1 MPTYKN
7 PFEKGKMIIEF
18 SVVFPDS
25 LEPEVV
31 AQLERCLPPRKEEK
45 IPDVIEEVSLSVFEP
60 ERMRE
65 RSNSEEYDEYD
76 QRGGPGMQC
85 ATS

>member
-18 SVVFPDS
+18 NVVFPDL
-25 LEPEVV
+25 LEPEIV
-31 AQLERCLPPRKEEK
+31 AQLERCLPARPEEK
-45 IPDVIEEVSLSVFEP
+45 IPDVIEEVSLSQFEP

-65 RSNSEEYDEYD
+65 RSNSEDYEDYES
-76 QRGGPGMQC
+76 RSGPGMQC